1 MTLPTKAMS
10 KRWAAYVREHGSV
23 IFLSDHPVL
32 DLVDAYVDG
41 VLVPVEPDY
50 GKAEAM
56 FQVVAS
62 TAIGLGLTPAVRAIV
77 DAALGIGGD
86 DEM

>member
-1 MTLPTKAMS
+1 MTLYRCPMCNGENHISQAVE
-10 KRWAAYVREHGSV
+10 A
-23 IFLSDHPVL
+23 PVCP
-32 DLVDAYVDG
+32 VCINM
-41 VLVPVEPDY
+41 VPVEPEWEATIDY

-77 DAALGIGGD
+77 DAALGFG
-86 DEM
+86 ETP